1 LNNLI
6 QRIIGRKLL
15 DFYNPTM
22 YVLCINKC
30 HFSNLAFFQE
40 TLSTVFF
47 SSTVTC
53 QKNNFWYEKVI
64 KQRSDKLGKDC
75 VTYNLY
81 CCWTKGHTLYSNIH
95 QLLNLGWSDIKVN
108 KNEWFCLC
116 CFSPHTQDCFSI
128 WICCRHCCACST
140 MNVRLKTKRNLLQCI
155 YFCCTKFSICFQT
168 RIDMK
173 RNRSSLWNLYFQSF
187 LVTRIATK
195 NHLLNSKSCRS
206 CRTNKQKIRSCHFGW
221 IYVFG
226 E

>member
-1 LNNLI
+1 MPFL
-6 QRIIGRKLL
+6 QFG
-15 DFYNPTM
+15 
-22 YVLCINKC
+22 
-30 HFSNLAFFQE
+30 FFPGN
-40 TLSTVFF
+40 TVNWFF
-47 SSTVTC
+47 SSNCHCHLSKEQLLIWKGHQTTI
-53 QKNNFWYEKVI
+53 W
-64 KQRSDKLGKDC
+64 STKDC

-81 CCWTKGHTLYSNIH
+81 YCWTKSHTLYSNIH